1 MCFFFEKNFIGGVYK
16 HLCDFVFYILFM
28 VLLMPFDIVHTSG
41 NFWFFSNVVVC
52 IMHSLD
58 GSESHL
64 IKIGKYAAY
73 VAPAKNEKKTE

>member
-1 MCFFFEKNFIGGVYK
+1 MFTNTHRIAGERRILMTKWLGQSWEEYAKNHQAAITNAFKRCGMY
-16 HLCDFVFYILFM
+16 
-28 VLLMPFDIVHTSG
+28 
-41 NFWFFSNVVVC
+41 NA
-52 IMHSLD
+52 LD